1 MGVPGGL
8 KAGRATP
15 CGRTAGA
22 VTVVLT
28 PPEGRNHAER
38 EHLELGRSE
47 GERGGAA
54 APSPVPF
61 VRWMV

>member
-8 KAGRATP
+8 QTGRVTP
-15 CGRTAGA
+15 VGGA
-22 VTVVLT
+22 AAAVSAVLT
-28 PPEGRNHAER
+28 SPEGRNHAEGQ
-38 EHLELGRSE
+38 HLELGRSE

-61 VRWMV
+61 VRWML